1 VWFDHKAKT
10 ELEHTSKHIWGGN
23 NTDNYDFYSERGI
36 YAKLTGLHGLYLT
49 KSYDNKCVETERT
62 LWRHENHL
70 K

>member
-1 VWFDHKAKT
+1 MIRLKLSLIILANILV
-10 ELEHTSKHIWGGN
+10 GGRN
-23 NTDNYDFYSERGI
+23 NTDNYDFYSERDI

-70 K
+70 KY